1 MYTFYKVLFFNNHVT
16 EHIIYVLDIYQV
28 KNCCEV
34 INVFLVCNSCSVT
47 DPFILVGWERKLQ
60 NAVYRELHM

>member
-16 EHIIYVLDIYQV
+16 EHIIYDIYQV
-28 KNCCEV
+28 MNCCEV

>member
-1 MYTFYKVLFFNNHVT
+1 MLFFNNHVT

-28 KNCCEV
+28 MNCCEV

-47 DPFILVGWERKLQ
+47 DPFILVGLGEKITKCRLQ
-60 NAVYRELHM
+60 GITHVSDIL